1 MEKSQYSRRT
11 WTKKTNSASRT
22 TSRSNGCSLC
32 SDGSNPENLSAHV
45 NDGQTCA
52 DVHLQLTMLRYD
64 NAMCAVGQEKY
75 QELCCTAATSSGD
88 FNSSLGFVIGAVVAG
103 FFVTKIIFTTRKR
116 RRIRQEAKMYDDEEI
131 PGTVSFSSRSSKNSS
146 RSGSTTDVEM
156 PSSRYVNMDGPKA
169 SRSNRGKQGR
179 HPSRSRDRPRVEHDH
194 HARLVKS
201 HSSSRGRGRKEN
213 RPRDRPMSRSRPRD
227 MPDTMRSNRDRPMSR
242 SRARSQSRPRDMPAD
257 TTHYTSTEMTRYIP
271 PDTVHS
277 SRDRPMSRSRA
288 RSQSRPRDMAADTMR
303 SSRDRPTSRSRARS
317 RSRPRDTVEH
327 TRSSS
332 YKPRSRSRAQSRSR
346 PRDMAE
352 DHSISRNRSRI
363 GRSRSQS
370 RARSRPADFE
380 ELDLYH
386 GDGSRFP
393 TQVL

>member
-1 MEKSQYSRRT
+1 MEKLQYSRKT

-75 QELCCTAATSSGD
+75 QELCCTTSKSSGD

-116 RRIRQEAKMYDDEEI
+116 RRIRQQAKMYDDEEI
-131 PGTVSFSSRSSKNSS
+131 PGTVSFSSRCSRNSS

-156 PSSRYVNMDGPKA
+156 PSSRYVNMDEPKA

-201 HSSSRGRGRKEN
+201 HSSSRSGRGRKEN

-227 MPDTMRSNRDRPMSR
+227 IPDTTRSNRDRPMSR
-242 SRARSQSRPRDMPAD
+242 SRARSQSRSRDMPAD
-257 TTHYTSTEMTRYIP
+257 ATRYTSTEMTRYIP
-271 PDTVHS
+271 PDTTHS

-288 RSQSRPRDMAADTMR
+288 RSQSRPRD
-303 SSRDRPTSRSRARS
+303 
-317 RSRPRDTVEH
+317 TVEQ

-332 YKPRSRSRAQSRSR
+332 YRHRSHSRGQSRSR
-346 PRDMAE
+346 PRDMME
-352 DHSISRNRSRI
+352 DHSISRNRSRN
-363 GRSRSQS
+363 GRSRSRS
-370 RARSRPADFE
+370 RPRSRPADFE
-380 ELDLYH
+380 EVDLYN